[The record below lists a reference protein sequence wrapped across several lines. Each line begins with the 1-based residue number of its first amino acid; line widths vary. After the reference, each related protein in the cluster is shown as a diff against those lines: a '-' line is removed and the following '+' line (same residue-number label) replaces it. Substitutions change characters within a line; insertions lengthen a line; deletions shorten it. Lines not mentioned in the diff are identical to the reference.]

1 MDITIEGMHCASC
14 VILVDKTF
22 EKIEGIEEA
31 EATNNKLHLIVN
43 PKKISFDQII
53 ETVNKLGFNLYFDE
67 ITLHVKCM
75 HCASCTLNVENF
87 LMRLDGIFDVKAN
100 LTNEKVDIRY
110 DKQKVFLE
118 DMENVID
125 KLGFEVVGI
134 DGQMDIDEEERFKKD
149 LNLKLIRIIVGLFFA
164 VILFV
169 VMYFGLTIYNLTVGQ
184 FSLLISIIPFIF
196 VSYPILKAGIK
207 GLSNKNL
214 NMDVMYTMEIL
225 VAFISSVLGTFGIIL
240 DSSFMFYETALMFPS
255 FLTIGRYLEAKAKN
269 KTSQSIKKLI
279 SLQPS
284 TAIKVVGK
292 YYEEIL
298 IYQIKTNDI
307 LLVRPGNQIP
317 VDGVVIEGNSY
328 VDESMINGE
337 PIPNSKYVSSDV
349 FAGTINHEGILKIK
363 AEKIGKDT
371 VLSKI
376 IRLVEK
382 AQASKLLLKEL
393 QILL

>member
-1 MDITIEGMHCASC
+1 MVRLKEMDITIEGMHCASC

-67 ITLHVKCM
+67 ITLHVKGM

-125 KLGFEVVGI
+125 KIGFEVVGI

-149 LNLKLIRIIVGLFFA
+149 LNLKLIRIILGLFFA

-184 FSLLISIIPFIF
+184 FSLLISIIPFICII
-196 VSYPILKAGIK
+196 SYIK
-207 GLSNKNL
+207 SWN
-214 NMDVMYTMEIL
+214 
-225 VAFISSVLGTFGIIL
+225 
-240 DSSFMFYETALMFPS
+240 
-255 FLTIGRYLEAKAKN
+255 
-269 KTSQSIKKLI
+269 
-279 SLQPS
+279 
-284 TAIKVVGK
+284 
-292 YYEEIL
+292 
-298 IYQIKTNDI
+298 
-307 LLVRPGNQIP
+307 
-317 VDGVVIEGNSY
+317 
-328 VDESMINGE
+328 
-337 PIPNSKYVSSDV
+337 
-349 FAGTINHEGILKIK
+349 
-363 AEKIGKDT
+363 
-371 VLSKI
+371 
-376 IRLVEK
+376 
-382 AQASKLLLKEL
+382 
-393 QILL
+393 